1 MRWHWL
7 VAMSFLAVVLV
18 PGGSTAAPGKEPI
31 KVHVQSS
38 ATLVDQG
45 SVQVNVRIRCA
56 PFGEAFESNITVTQ
70 DDGAVF
76 AQPGLGTPTCDDRW
90 HTTTVVATPFD
101 GAFHRGH
108 AFASAFVSRIDPVT
122 GETVQGQDVRN
133 ITVR

>member
-1 MRWHWL
+1 
-7 VAMSFLAVVLV
+7 MSFLAVVLV

-31 KVHVQSS
+31 KVHVQPS